1 MKKVFLTLL
10 SLIVSFLI
18 LPAFAS
24 TDEMSPYE
32 KARTNL
38 ASKTLE
44 QILQVMPLIDRGYM
58 AVALELMKEKATDEY
73 ELTLMS
79 EEVIIAL
86 CGLNS
91 MLKTEPY
98 NILGSDFQLPSA
110 VMSDK
115 LDEIGKQYALK
126 RRDIEKMKT
135 SRDKQREQDRYMA
148 MKGVEYVRLSVAK
161 AFSAWATKKEIEKTY
176 AWKDRLASDAKAVF
190 DSLCY
195 HYSNEV
201 WRKNLI
207 INPEKY
213 DADSEQLELSVYYK
227 NFDGSKSVSLTGFL
241 SIPPAD
247 YEFFKLDRDVILDDN
262 TYAKDMIVIND
273 YVFPSI
279 MSLCCSFRNTRSLS
293 ASIFHNLEILFTESN
308 GYSISPDDING
319 IPEVAREHLQ
329 GHVFHYKDYVD
340 SLSVLIPSYEVRY
353 SVGNIFGDFV
363 RRFPKCLQPLAG
375 EFHNH
380 YYLDS
385 RNGYYDRLY
394 NWDNW
399 EDKRVY
405 TQMEKDEIVR
415 KFTVECMK
423 MVYDQFCAKYES
435 SSKVKLPKYEDV
447 ENILKSGTEEDLE
460 KAMPDLPDKSIDINN
475 EYDALEEAI
484 RKTEAQLRN
493 QNQHRS
499 HSWFLTWLLG
509 LFM

>member
-1 MKKVFLTLL
+1 MYMKKVFLTLL

-44 QILQVMPLIDRGYM
+44 QILQAMPPVDRVYM
-58 AVALELMKEKATDEY
+58 SVALLSMKEKANDEY

-91 MLKTEPY
+91 MFKTEPY

-148 MKGVEYVRLSVAK
+148 MKGVEYVRLNVAK
-161 AFSAWATKKEIEKTY
+161 AFSAWAAKKEIEKTY
-176 AWKDRLASDAKAVF
+176 AWKERLESNAKTVF

-207 INPEKY
+207 MNSEKY
-213 DADSEQLELSVYYK
+213 DADSEQLELSVYYN

-241 SIPPAD
+241 SIPPKD
-247 YEFFKLDRDVILDDN
+247 YEFFKLDRDVILNDN
-262 TYAKDMIVIND
+262 TYAKDLTVINN
-273 YVFPSI
+273 YLFPST
-279 MSLCCSFRNTRSLS
+279 MSLCCYFRKAPFLS
-293 ASIFHNLEILFTESN
+293 ASIVHNFEIMFTESN

-319 IPEVAREHLQ
+319 IPEDAREYLQ
-329 GHVFHYKDYVD
+329 GHVFHYKV
-340 SLSVLIPSYEVRY
+340 IAAE
-353 SVGNIFGDFV
+353 
-363 RRFPKCLQPLAG
+363 
-375 EFHNH
+375 
-380 YYLDS
+380 
-385 RNGYYDRLY
+385 
-394 NWDNW
+394 
-399 EDKRVY
+399 
-405 TQMEKDEIVR
+405 
-415 KFTVECMK
+415 
-423 MVYDQFCAKYES
+423 
-435 SSKVKLPKYEDV
+435 
-447 ENILKSGTEEDLE
+447 
-460 KAMPDLPDKSIDINN
+460 
-475 EYDALEEAI
+475 
-484 RKTEAQLRN
+484 
-493 QNQHRS
+493 
-499 HSWFLTWLLG
+499 
-509 LFM
+509 